1 MGECPPEGEEAS
13 TKKSSQKKE
22 KVKTECGEDTTK
34 KAAQKQD
41 KSTTDCEEESTKKEK
56 VAEKQ
61 AKSKTECEEK
71 STKTAAERPKTDC
84 EDESTKKA
92 AQKQEKPT
100 TECGV
105 EKKTKKIVSK
115 PIKPKTSEAAK
126 HASYSAPVFEF
137 PHILRIIGPKHIK
150 IMMNF
155 VPTAIF
161 YSLTS
166 LILLTYMAE
175 WRTVL
180 QYLPYYNGKYV
191 EEKTESTKENEEEET

>member
-1 MGECPPEGEEAS
+1 VKKRVRKKKKWLRSRKNPKQTVKKRLRKQRLKSLKQIVKMGVR
-13 TKKSSQKKE
+13 KKLLKTRKTHYRVRGRE
-22 KVKTECGEDTTK
+22 KNK
-34 KAAQKQD
+34 
-41 KSTTDCEEESTKKEK
+41 
-56 VAEKQ
+56 
-61 AKSKTECEEK
+61 
-71 STKTAAERPKTDC
+71 
-84 EDESTKKA
+84 
-92 AQKQEKPT
+92 
-100 TECGV
+100 
-105 EKKTKKIVSK
+105 KKIVSK